1 MKTIEIGDEF
11 ELTIRDDSLGKRVWL
26 ESYPMSN
33 DDDHCT
39 HTITKQQ
46 AVEIIEGL
54 KEVFGL

>member
-26 ESYPMSN
+26 ESCPISKEY
-33 DDDHCT
+33 DHCS